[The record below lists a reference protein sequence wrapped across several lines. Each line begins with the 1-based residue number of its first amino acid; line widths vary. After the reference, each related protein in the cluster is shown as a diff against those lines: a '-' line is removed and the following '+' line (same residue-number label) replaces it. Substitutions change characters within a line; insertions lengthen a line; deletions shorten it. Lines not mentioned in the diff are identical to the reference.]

1 MRDKLAITQA
11 VIAQLKPDDR
21 PGINTAMR
29 DWWQNIRDGSGLRL
43 TAEGYATMKQLGVE
57 SYHFDINPD
66 KLTPRLLVMLD
77 QRLQDPY
84 YLQVDKREPCVKFY
98 GSKEAFMANL
108 YGDLEKFL
116 ENYQDL

>member
-21 PGINTAMR
+21 PGIQSAMR

-43 TAEGYATMKQLGVE
+43 TAEGYAVMKQLGVE

-77 QRLQDPY
+77 QRLHDPY
-84 YLQVDKREPCVKFY
+84 FLKADRRRPWIEFY
-98 GSKEAFMANL
+98 GSREALLANL
-108 YGDLEKFL
+108 YGDLSRFL
-116 ENYQDL
+116 ENYS